1 MGITKNITLDQS
13 FFGETTLVLAKRGYG
28 KSYTARVIVEEGRK
42 LGVSFVIIDPQDAYL
57 NLPDFAYIDA
67 TQVKSVRTLAIV
79 LSASHKNTVIQMK
92 RLSIE
97 DQNKFLKVFL
107 DEYKL
112 NISKGIQTI
121 VIDEMHKYCP
131 ETEKTEAKESVRGMY
146 QENRSDGLGII
157 GISQRIQRVDKTCLS
172 QADHLCIGKV
182 TSYRDKEAVKNY
194 IDDPED
200 IEKIKQRR
208 ILFLWFWIK

>member
-1 MGITKNITLDQS
+1 MQQE

-57 NLPDFAYIDA
+57 NLEGFAYIDA

-79 LSASHKNTVIQMK
+79 SAATHKNMVIQMK

-107 DEYKL
+107 D
-112 NISKGIQTI
+112 
-121 VIDEMHKYCP
+121 
-131 ETEKTEAKESVRGMY
+131 
-146 QENRSDGLGII
+146 
-157 GISQRIQRVDKTCLS
+157 
-172 QADHLCIGKV
+172 
-182 TSYRDKEAVKNY
+182 
-194 IDDPED
+194 
-200 IEKIKQRR
+200 
-208 ILFLWFWIK
+208 